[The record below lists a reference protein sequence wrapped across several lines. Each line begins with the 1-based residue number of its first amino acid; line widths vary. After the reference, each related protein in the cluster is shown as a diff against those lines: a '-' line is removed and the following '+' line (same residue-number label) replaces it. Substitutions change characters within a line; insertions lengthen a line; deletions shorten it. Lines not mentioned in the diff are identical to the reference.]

1 MNRRVGLVVMLLVAA
16 VTTARVS
23 RAASVDDGGAGAS
36 APARSDSTNPGGGRV
51 VLSGKAEDGDRYFFN
66 LLTRRSR
73 YGTGFFPEHFRQTS
87 LDREHEL
94 RLDYFQGGHTGRHEQ
109 EIEGEIEWAIKDL
122 TLTVEAEWESEH
134 EIDEETGGWKRD
146 EGWQTVKFKAHHPLY
161 QYVSAD
167 DSFDYTLVGKVSVG
181 VPLSGSLRHDSYEIY
196 PLLGQLL
203 RLGGHFTTQTW
214 TGVNFVTGG
223 DERGTRELRYG
234 ALFGW
239 NLSRTEVAIPGVQA
253 LTPLLEL
260 DGQSSLSG
268 EEHVHRLFG
277 VAGARFDLTPI
288 GPLQPRFGLGYLFP
302 IDTGA
307 RRELSWGVQSS
318 LIFEF

>member
-1 MNRRVGLVVMLLVAA
+1 MKKRIGFMVLLAVATVM
-16 VTTARVS
+16 TAKVS
-23 RAASVDDGGAGAS
+23 RAAAPEDGGAGVVLAS
-36 APARSDSTNPGGGRV
+36 LQGDSEKNGGGV
-51 VLSGKAEDGDRYFFN
+51 TAGKGEDGDRYFFD

-94 RLDYFQGGHTGRHEQ
+94 RLDYFHGGHTGRHEQ
-109 EIEGEIEWAIKDL
+109 ELEGEVEWAVRDL
-122 TLTVEAEWESEH
+122 TLTVEAEWETER
-134 EIDEETGGWKRD
+134 EKEGGTWHR
-146 EGWQTVKFKAHHPLY
+146 EQGWETVKLKAHHPLY
-161 QYVSAD
+161 QFVSAD
-167 DSFDYTLVGKVSVG
+167 DFLDYTLVGKVSVG

-196 PLLGQLL
+196 PLLGQML

-214 TGVNFVTGG
+214 TGVNFSAGG
-223 DERGTRELRYG
+223 ADRGARELRYG

-239 NLSRTEVAIPGVQA
+239 NTEVAVPGVRA
-253 LTPLLEL
+253 ITPLLEL
-260 DGQSSLSG
+260 DGQSGLSG
-268 EEHVHRLFG
+268 DEQVHRLYG
-277 VAGARFDLTPI
+277 VAGARFDLTPA
-288 GPLQPRFGLGYLFP
+288 GPIQPRFGLGYLFP